1 MSEEDDKKQV
11 VVINTSGSNFLMHHE
26 GMSNAKILSKKLP
39 QQGQTFIDLW
49 RVNFAQ
55 LSTTKRLVHISLRLQ
70 NHE

>member
-39 QQGQTFIDLW
+39 QQGQTFIDL
-49 RVNFAQ
+49 
-55 LSTTKRLVHISLRLQ
+55 
-70 NHE
+70 